1 MQWLPLTRAWGVD
14 TPPPPNRS
22 QVCGRRQKLVLI
34 LSDVSAYDVAMAWP
48 SVHGKDGLICADL

>member
-1 MQWLPLTRAWGVD
+1 MAATHTCMGRGHS
-14 TPPPPNRS
+14 PPPPNRS